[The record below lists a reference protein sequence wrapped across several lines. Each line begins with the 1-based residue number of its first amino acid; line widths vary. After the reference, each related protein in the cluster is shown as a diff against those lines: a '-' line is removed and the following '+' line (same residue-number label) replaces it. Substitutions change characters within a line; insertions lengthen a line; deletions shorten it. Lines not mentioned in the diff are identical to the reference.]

1 MRRTA
6 KEVKRMKLLTSL
18 GREDGQSLPYE
29 VVTLALIIFA
39 IFGALSLLG
48 KL

>member
-6 KEVKRMKLLTSL
+6 KGVKRMELLTSL
-18 GREDGQSLPYE
+18 GRENGQTLAYE

-39 IFGALSLLG
+39 IFGALSLIG

>member
-1 MRRTA
+1 MRQPA
-6 KEVKRMKLLTSL
+6 EEVKRMELLTSL
-18 GREDGQSLPYE
+18 GRDDGQSLPYE